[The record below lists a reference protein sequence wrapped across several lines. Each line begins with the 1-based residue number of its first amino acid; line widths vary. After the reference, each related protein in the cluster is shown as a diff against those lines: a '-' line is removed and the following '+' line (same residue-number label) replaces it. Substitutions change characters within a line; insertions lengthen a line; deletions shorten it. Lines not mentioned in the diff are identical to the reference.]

1 MLQWL
6 RYLRVLPLMI
16 TKETIEKARAITRFY
31 GTSYYRATWFFPRA
45 LREATWI
52 LYAFVRIPDEMVDT
66 EPDRAKGAAE
76 LARWSVDWEEIV
88 EGRTPDGADPI
99 MYATKSVHD
108 QYGIPFE
115 YSRAFL
121 KSMAMDL
128 TVERYQTYEALQ
140 EYMYGSA
147 AAVGLMMTHLI
158 GFQEGALLYAKAL
171 GDAMQLTNFLRDIDE
186 DYVLRNRI
194 YLPREEMD
202 RFGVTEAHIANRCAD
217 DAWKSLMRFEV
228 QRARALFREG
238 DKGIAL
244 LHPRGRRAVAVASAL
259 YSAILDEIEAR
270 DYDIF
275 TRRVRTSTLRKFSL
289 ITTTLW
295 NTKKAH

>member
-1 MLQWL
+1 
-6 RYLRVLPLMI
+6 MI
-16 TKETIEKARAITRFY
+16 TKEAITKARDITRFY

-66 EPDRAKGAAE
+66 EPDHAKGAAE
-76 LARWSVDWEEIV
+76 LAKWTADWEALVAGEL
-88 EGRTPDGADPI
+88 PAGANPI
-99 MYATKSVHD
+99 MIAAKSVHD
-108 QYGIPFE
+108 QYTIPFE

-128 TVERYQTYEALQ
+128 TVERYETYEALE

-158 GFQEGALLYAKAL
+158 GFEEGALPYAKAL

-186 DYVLRNRI
+186 DYMLRNRI
-194 YLPREEMD
+194 YLPREDME
-202 RFGVTEAHIANRCAD
+202 RYGVTEMHIAEKRTD
-217 DAWKSLMRFEV
+217 DAWKALMQF
-228 QRARALFREG
+228 QMGRARALFRES

-244 LHPRGRRAVAVASAL
+244 LHPRGHRAVAVASAL
-259 YSAILDEIEAR
+259 YSAILDEIEMR
-270 DYDIF
+270 GYDSF
-275 TRRVRTSTLRKFSL
+275 KGRVRTSTVRKFSI